1 MTTATPT
8 SDSALLQLLRTT
20 GPAGVAE
27 IAGHVDVTPT
37 AVRQRLGRL
46 LAQGFVEREPVRHGR
61 GRPRHRY
68 RLTNKG
74 LRLTGSNFADLA
86 LVLWRSISSVEDF
99 EVRRTILRRVVR
111 TLVDSYGRQLE
122 GHTVTE
128 RMRSLAE
135 LLEQRRVP
143 FSVDQSNGLPV
154 LTAHACPY
162 PELADK
168 DRTICALEK
177 ALFSELLGR
186 NLSLALCR
194 LDGGS
199 LCQFQPS

>member
-1 MTTATPT
+1 
-8 SDSALLQLLRTT
+8 
-20 GPAGVAE
+20 VAE
-27 IAGHVDVTPT
+27 IADHVEVTPT

-46 LAQGFVEREPVRHGR
+46 LARGFVEREPVRHGR

-68 RLTNKG
+68 RLTQKG

-86 LVLWRSISSVEDF
+86 LVLWRSISSIEDF

-111 TLVDSYGRQLE
+111 TLVDSYGRQVD
-122 GHTVTE
+122 GQTVTE

-135 LLEQRRVP
+135 LLQQRRVP
-143 FSVDQSNGLPV
+143 FSVDQSNGLPI

-168 DRTICALEK
+168 DRTICALER

-194 LDGGS
+194 LDGGA

>member
-27 IAGHVDVTPT
+27 IAQHVDVTPT

-68 RLTNKG
+68 RLTQKG

-135 LLEQRRVP
+135 LLQQRRVP
-143 FSVDQSNGLPV
+143 FSVDQSNGLPI